1 MLDGVQ
7 TMLSE
12 KIPAVTAVKDL
23 TDHTTG
29 ENPYYS

>member
-7 TMLSE
+7 TMLAESVPE
-12 KIPAVTAVKDL
+12 ITAVKDL

-29 ENPYYS
+29 ENPYYT